1 MKQNATNATMKNW
14 RRQTKVVIAPL
25 KSSERLKCKH
35 QVPDLSCPQQDL
47 SMWWLNMSAMQ
58 HGILISHPG
67 CVAPRGPG
75 RSWNTNSGQ
84 AGSGRIQGSDK
95 QPESRV
101 LRKQTDPAA
110 AGVAT
115 VGGGGVN
122 DVRTNQQAAGGIRSH
137 RGSSCTRKLTGSIFT
152 DVNNLQTTMCYE
164 HQHPPLPLHSVFY
177 WLYFKQCMLI
187 NINKCG
193 SVSQKPNFQQLS
205 HGQMLNGPL
214 KQQ

>member
-115 VGGGGVN
+115 VGGGGQWRK
-122 DVRTNQQAAGGIRSH
+122 DEPAGSGRDKESQRIFLYPKTH
-137 RGSSCTRKLTGSIFT
+137 RV
-152 DVNNLQTTMCYE
+152 D
-164 HQHPPLPLHSVFY
+164 LH
-177 WLYFKQCMLI
+177 WC
-187 NINKCG
+187 
-193 SVSQKPNFQQLS
+193 
-205 HGQMLNGPL
+205 
-214 KQQ
+214 